1 MDSDSEIEYL
11 GIVNNNN
18 NSPDSPSNNNDND
31 EGEVDYSPSWSPSS
45 SSSGSRAPSP
55 PSPSPAPSP
64 ATAPS
69 SPRIL
74 FSDPHCA
81 DQRAAETNSP
91 PPYEA
96 VTDDKLLTCPS
107 CREKFPD
114 GLLFLFHVW
123 PPGGEGPRGLPHC
136 IPKAKP
142 EGEDFE
148 AWKESVRKGNIELQY
163 SIFTIKNDVFERDS
177 PRVLSPDQGQLRGK
191 LSSFA
196 GPVQLESDEEVGRD
210 HQEEPTA
217 GPSHRAQEAD
227 TVSAQPIRKRPWR
240 ITPIQFP

>member
-1 MDSDSEIEYL
+1 MFSDLPHLKI
-11 GIVNNNN
+11 
-18 NSPDSPSNNNDND
+18 
-31 EGEVDYSPSWSPSS
+31 
-45 SSSGSRAPSP
+45 
-55 PSPSPAPSP
+55 
-64 ATAPS
+64 ATAHNFGIS
-69 SPRIL
+69 RFRRSKISTLQL
-74 FSDPHCA
+74 F
-81 DQRAAETNSP
+81 N
-91 PPYEA
+91 
-96 VTDDKLLTCPS
+96 
-107 CREKFPD
+107 
-114 GLLFLFHVW
+114 
-123 PPGGEGPRGLPHC
+123 
-136 IPKAKP
+136 
-142 EGEDFE
+142 FE

-196 GPVQLESDEEVGRD
+196 GPVRLESDEEVGRD